1 MRWTHSAPAPRP
13 PPRHMATWHDQS
25 PAARAFAAF
34 DSSWASPA
42 AMLNADLPNPFA
54 PADNMIFGP
63 PDDVLGDAPHL
74 HAAPR
79 TGMLDWETEPM
90 SYGNFDQLGLDDS
103 DLDPPHGN
111 FYLSQP
117 GSFSGSPGSWDV
129 AHGFIDPPQT
139 PDSPALTGDS
149 FGVSPGLAPPFSPQ
163 PLLASSLPNEPFA
176 VGRPRTR
183 SSARLPAVRPNTH
196 SHSFSSPLRGTAAQ
210 SPPARP
216 TLQMRAMSHSA
227 AMLSRPTNLSMSPR
241 TLRNS
246 TLDAALAQNDA
257 PLHFHHV
264 IATPYSSS
272 APSRPPAPI
281 TIAAGNSRRSATPD
295 QTHGAG
301 EDDPSR
307 KRKHSPEVERPTD
320 LAPLRSRLHP
330 PKQAPSTWQ
339 IFFTEYLQNYKN
351 TNPERKLNVSQAA
364 KDGGAAY
371 KALTSAQK
379 EIYKRKA
386 RLAKEEYER
395 ELAAW
400 QRMLTPEDIRTENAF
415 RAAQR
420 KAGKSRRSNLKD
432 PNAPKKPLS
441 AYFMFLQ
448 WIRADPGRVNEVF
461 GDETE
466 TTRQS
471 VLAAA
476 KWRTLSDAEKKP
488 FLAQA
493 EREKLDYE
501 AARKEYEERTSGIAN
516 PGPYTGSGYMRTHGG
531 SGWHHTA
538 AEPGPDGLQLSL
550 GGRRSS
556 SSSNQ
561 LPGGASFGAL
571 VFGPAP
577 VFDEEPND
585 ADVFGTIQW
594 KAE

>member
-1 MRWTHSAPAPRP
+1 
-13 PPRHMATWHDQS
+13 MAAHWHDES

-34 DSSWASPA
+34 DSAWASPA
-42 AMLNADLPNPFA
+42 AMLSTNDLVNPFA
-54 PADNMIFGP
+54 PASDTMIFGP
-63 PDDVLGDAPHL
+63 PDDVLGDQPQL
-74 HAAPR
+74 QAAPR
-79 TGMLDWETEPM
+79 TSMLDWDESM
-90 SYGNFDQLGLDDS
+90 SAYTTFDQLGLDDS
-103 DLDPPHGN
+103 DLDPTRGN
-111 FYLSQP
+111 FYLGQP
-117 GSFSGSPGSWDV
+117 GSFSGSPSSWDV
-129 AHGFIDPPQT
+129 AHGLIDPPQT

-163 PLLASSLPNEPFA
+163 PPLASSLPNDPFT
-176 VGRPRTR
+176 VGQPRPRTR
-183 SSARLPAVRPNTH
+183 SSVRIPARRTNTH
-196 SHSFSSPLRGTAAQ
+196 SLSSHLRSTAQ
-210 SPPARP
+210 SPSSRP
-216 TLQMRAMSHSA
+216 TLHMRAMSHSA
-227 AMLSRPTNLSMSPR
+227 ALSRPTNLSMSPR

-246 TLDAALAQNDA
+246 TLDAALAQSDA

-264 IATPYSSS
+264 IATPYSTS

-281 TIAAGNSRRSATPD
+281 MIAAGKSRRSSTPD
-295 QTHGAG
+295 DQAHSGG
-301 EDDPSR
+301 EDDLSH
-307 KRKHSPEVERPTD
+307 KRKHSPDVERATD
-320 LAPLRSRLHP
+320 LAPPLRSRLHP

-371 KALTSAQK
+371 KALTSEQK
-379 EIYKRKA
+379 EAMPQIYKRKA

-395 ELAAW
+395 ELTAW
-400 QRMLTPEDIRTENAF
+400 QRMLTPDDIRAENAF

-448 WIRADPGRVNEVF
+448 WIRADQGRVNEVF

-516 PGPYTGSGYMRTHGG
+516 PGPYAGTGYMRMHAG
-531 SGWHHTA
+531 SGWHHTSA
-538 AEPGPDGLQLSL
+538 DPGPDGLQLNL
-550 GGRRSS
+550 GDRRSS
-556 SSSNQ
+556 SSSNGQ
-561 LPGGASFGAL
+561 LPGGAAFGAMM
-571 VFGPAP
+571 FAP
-577 VFDEEPND
+577 VFDEESND
-585 ADVFGTIQW
+585 GDVFGTIPW

>member
-1 MRWTHSAPAPRP
+1 
-13 PPRHMATWHDQS
+13 MATHVWHDES
-25 PAARAFAAF
+25 PASRAFTTF
-34 DSSWASPA
+34 DSSWTSPA
-42 AMLNADLPNPFA
+42 AMLSTNELGHELHNPFA
-54 PADNMIFGP
+54 PTSESMIFSLDELNDQQAQP
-63 PDDVLGDAPHL
+63 PL
-74 HAAPR
+74 PR
-79 TGMLDWETEPM
+79 TTMLDWESEQMAAYT
-90 SYGNFDQLGLDDS
+90 NLDQLGFDDS
-103 DLDPPHGN
+103 DLDPPNGH
-111 FYLSQP
+111 FYLSNP
-117 GSFSGSPGSWDV
+117 NSFSDSPSSWDV
-129 AHGFIDPPQT
+129 GSGFNIDPPQT
-139 PDSPALTGDS
+139 PESPSLNGDS

-163 PLLASSLPNEPFA
+163 PALASSLPNEHPFT
-176 VGRPRTR
+176 VGQPRPRTR
-183 SSARLPAVRPNTH
+183 SSIRIPARRTNTH
-196 SHSFSSPLRGTAAQ
+196 AHSFSSQLRSSTAQ
-210 SPPARP
+210 SPPMRP
-216 TLQMRAMSHSA
+216 TLHMRAMSHSA
-227 AMLSRPTNLSMSPR
+227 AMLSRPTNLSLSPR

-246 TLDAALAQNDA
+246 TLDAALAQTDA

-281 TIAAGNSRRSATPD
+281 AIAAGKSRRSTTPD
-295 QTHGAG
+295 AESAG
-301 EDDPSR
+301 EEDSR

-320 LAPLRSRLHP
+320 LAPPLRSRLHP

-371 KALTSAQK
+371 KALTSEQK

-386 RLAKEEYER
+386 RLAKDEYER
-395 ELAAW
+395 ELASW
-400 QRMLTPEDIRTENAF
+400 QRMLTPEDIRTENAY

-448 WIRADPGRVNEVF
+448 WIRADPNRVTEVF
-461 GDETE
+461 GPETE

-501 AARKEYEERTSGIAN
+501 AARKEYEERTTGIAN
-516 PGPYTGSGYMRTHGG
+516 PGPYTGTGYMRVNGSAS
-531 SGWHHTA
+531 SGWHHTSA
-538 AEPGPDGLQLSL
+538 DAGPDGLQLNL

-556 SSSNQ
+556 SSFNGK
-561 LPGGASFGAL
+561 LAGGASFGAL
-571 VFGPAP
+571 MFAPGP
-577 VFDEEPND
+577 VFDEDVAESND
-585 ADVFGTIQW
+585 EDVFGTIRW